1 MTPRVSTDDR
11 IEAPGA
17 EALVVEPVT
26 GRIGAEIVGLDL
38 SGDLSDAV
46 IAAVRDTVLRYRVV
60 FLRDQHLDMAGQTR
74 FAERFGPLT
83 IGHPTLPGPD
93 DFPQVVEFDALS
105 GARADHWHTDVTFA
119 DRPPTFSV
127 LRVVVIP
134 RYGGDTMWA
143 NTVAAYA
150 DLPGSL
156 QHFVD
161 GLRAVHTNTYDYANP
176 RNAPVGPRRRHLEVF
191 TATVFETEH
200 PVVRIHPETD
210 ERALLLGGFAQR
222 LVGLPADESRNL
234 LHLLADRI
242 TRPENTVRW
251 RWRTGDVAMWDNRS
265 TQHYAINDY
274 DDAPR
279 TVQRVTVAGAIPI
292 GIDGRPSRALAG
304 DAAPY
309 SVIGAAWR
317 IPSPTD
323 SGPTPG
329 RLYEPRR
336 GPTSSPKAAI
346 WSHSSSTDRP
356 GNAAGGGRHPRSM
369 TSARFSAI
377 CSGDPETVPRGS
389 SQVGVAHMEDPGQG
403 ADGDGRSV
411 AQLLAELEELGHL
424 GLAVR
429 SAWPSGA
436 ASRRRGRGPAQR
448 RTRGTA
454 HPDRGTGPL
463 DRTGPDAQTAGRPP
477 GPGEH
482 RELVDQG
489 GGDAVDGFVESFAP
503 VEELGPEDVE
513 LLEDVAGTDADD
525 QTSAGQPVEGGEL
538 LGRPQRMAQGG
549 DVDVGQQPDPGGD
562 PGQPSEGGHGV
573 VPGGAHGL
581 GQTLGNESV
590 VADGDVEEAGVVGL
604 AGDTG
609 QLGRA
614 RRWSPSPRGTWS
626 TATGWAAGCRR
637 RLCPRE

>member
-38 SGDLSDAV
+38 SGDLSDAM
-46 IAAVRDTVLRYRVV
+46 IAAVRETVLRYRVV
-60 FLRDQHLDMAGQTR
+60 FFRDQHLDMAGQTR

-127 LRVVVIP
+127 LRTVVIP

-143 NTVAAYA
+143 NTVAAYT
-150 DLPGSL
+150 DLPASL

-176 RNAPVGPRRRHLEVF
+176 RNAPAGPRRRHLEVF

-274 DDAPR
+274 GDAPR
-279 TVQRVTVAGAIPI
+279 TDQRVTVAGAIPI

-309 SVIGAAWR
+309 SVIGAA
-317 IPSPTD
+317 
-323 SGPTPG
+323 
-329 RLYEPRR
+329 
-336 GPTSSPKAAI
+336 
-346 WSHSSSTDRP
+346 
-356 GNAAGGGRHPRSM
+356 
-369 TSARFSAI
+369 
-377 CSGDPETVPRGS
+377 
-389 SQVGVAHMEDPGQG
+389 
-403 ADGDGRSV
+403 
-411 AQLLAELEELGHL
+411 
-424 GLAVR
+424 
-429 SAWPSGA
+429 
-436 ASRRRGRGPAQR
+436 
-448 RTRGTA
+448 
-454 HPDRGTGPL
+454 
-463 DRTGPDAQTAGRPP
+463 
-477 GPGEH
+477 
-482 RELVDQG
+482 
-489 GGDAVDGFVESFAP
+489 
-503 VEELGPEDVE
+503 
-513 LLEDVAGTDADD
+513 
-525 QTSAGQPVEGGEL
+525 
-538 LGRPQRMAQGG
+538 
-549 DVDVGQQPDPGGD
+549 
-562 PGQPSEGGHGV
+562 
-573 VPGGAHGL
+573 
-581 GQTLGNESV
+581 
-590 VADGDVEEAGVVGL
+590 
-604 AGDTG
+604 
-609 QLGRA
+609 
-614 RRWSPSPRGTWS
+614 
-626 TATGWAAGCRR
+626 
-637 RLCPRE
+637 